1 MRGFGFGGLTALVGV
16 FLAASVSVS
25 AVAAEAPT
33 KSIHIFHRHSGVVAE
48 SNILASSSLNRRA
61 VGGSYSLGARSGK
74 TRYGSH
80 GLTHLAGYS
89 YHGQPGYRFGKTSKA
104 QYSSGGLQCVPFARA
119 ASGIELKGNAANWW
133 DAAEGIYDRGARPE
147 SGSVLNFRAI
157 GRMHLGH
164 VAVVTAVLDSRQIEI
179 EHANWAG
186 SGAAKG
192 GISHNIPVIDVSAE
206 NDWSAVR
213 VGLGHTGEYGSVY
226 PTYGFIYDRPD
237 RGTMEANTGV
247 NTGKTSI
254 GTNRLARGN
263 STAAFDEMAQASTR
277 PRLSN
282 LLDANYTG
290 DTPSRSLR

>member
-1 MRGFGFGGLTALVGV
+1 MRVFGFDGLTALVGV

-25 AVAAEAPT
+25 AVAAEAST
-33 KSIHIFHRHSGVVAE
+33 KSIHLFHRHSSVVAE
-48 SNILASSSLNRRA
+48 SNILASSSLSHR
-61 VGGSYSLGARSGK
+61 VIGGYSLAAHSGK

-80 GLTHLAGYS
+80 GPTHLAGYA
-89 YHGQPGYRFGKTSKA
+89 YHGQPGYRFGKTAKA
-104 QYSSGGLQCVPFARA
+104 QYSFGGLQCVPFARA

-133 DAAEGIYDRGARPE
+133 DAAEGVYDRGARPE

-186 SGAAKG
+186 PGAAKG

-213 VGLGHTGEYGSVY
+213 VGLGRTGEYGSVY

-237 RGTMEANTGV
+237 RGTMEANTGA
-247 NTGKTSI
+247 NI

-263 STAAFDEMAQASTR
+263 STAAFDEVAQASTR

-282 LLDANYTG
+282 LLNANYTG
-290 DTPSRSLR
+290 DAPSHSLR

>member
-1 MRGFGFGGLTALVGV
+1 MRVFGFDGLTALAAV
-16 FLAASVSVS
+16 FLVASVSVS
-25 AVAAEAPT
+25 AVAAEAPAKLIHNSHRPNGSART
-33 KSIHIFHRHSGVVAE
+33 SIAQG
-48 SNILASSSLNRRA
+48 NILASSSLNQRE
-61 VGGSYSLGARSGK
+61 VGGGYLPGARSGK

-80 GLTHLAGYS
+80 GYVHLTGYS
-89 YHGQPGYRFGKTSKA
+89 YHDQSGYRFGKNSKA

-133 DAAEGIYDRGARPE
+133 DKAEGVYDRGAKPE
-147 SGSVLNFRAI
+147 AGSVLNFRAI

-179 EHANWAG
+179 EHANW
-186 SGAAKG
+186 SPPGAAKG
-192 GISHNIPVIDVSAE
+192 GISHNIPVIDVSAD

-237 RGTMEANTGV
+237 RGTMEANTGAV
-247 NTGKTSI
+247 GL
-254 GTNRLARGN
+254 NRLARAN
-263 STAAFDEMAQASTR
+263 STAAFDEVAQAPTR

-290 DTPSRSLR
+290 DAPSRGLR

>member
-1 MRGFGFGGLTALVGV
+1 MRVFGFDGLTALVGV

-25 AVAAEAPT
+25 AVAAETPT
-33 KSIHIFHRHSGVVAE
+33 KSIHLSPRHSGAASSVVAE
-48 SNILASSSLNRRA
+48 SNILATSSLSRRET
-61 VGGSYSLGARSGK
+61 GGSYLLGSRLGK
-74 TRYGSH
+74 ARYGSH

-89 YHGQPGYRFGKTSKA
+89 YHGQPSYRFGKNSKA
-104 QYSSGGLQCVPFARA
+104 QYRSGGLQCVPFARA

-133 DAAEGIYDRGARPE
+133 DAAEGVYDRGARPE

-186 SGAAKG
+186 PGAAKG

-206 NDWSAVR
+206 NNWSAVR
-213 VGLGHTGEYGSVY
+213 VGLGRTGEYGSVY

-237 RGTMEANTGV
+237 RGTMEANTGA
-247 NTGKTSI
+247 NI

-263 STAAFDEMAQASTR
+263 STAAFDEVAQASTR

-290 DTPSRSLR
+290 DAPSHSLR